1 MQIRV
6 QPWKGHRMKRASVL
20 LVVWCAST
28 YALAQKAEVA
38 VVGETFTSNATQA
51 FRPILI
57 PGDVS
62 TINSSH
68 HIFVQ
73 GAFAVRWID
82 AKVASLYLEIPVAGI
97 SSQEITVGTPSTTLD
112 HLTTI
117 FVTPGVRLKLLPISP
132 ISPWVSAG
140 FGLAHYSSEDAGVT
154 NKGALQYGG
163 GVDFKTRLPALAL
176 RAEVRDFLTGDPK
189 FALVPPRTGNGGL
202 HRHNILVGGGF
213 VLRF

>member
-1 MQIRV
+1 MR
-6 QPWKGHRMKRASVL
+6 RASVL

-38 VVGETFTSNATQA
+38 VVVGETFTSNAKQE
-51 FRPILI
+51 FQPNPF
-57 PGDVS
+57 PGDVAIIRS
-62 TINSSH
+62 NH
-68 HIFVQ
+68 EIFVQ
-73 GAFAVRWID
+73 GAVALRWID
-82 AKVASLYLEIPVAGI
+82 AKVASLYLEVPIAGI
-97 SSQEITVGTPSTTLD
+97 SSQKITVGTPSATLD

-154 NKGALQYGG
+154 NKGAVQFGG
-163 GVDFKTRLPALAL
+163 GVDFKTRLPVLAI
-176 RAEVRDFLTGDPK
+176 RAEARDFLTGDPK
-189 FALVPPRTGNGGL
+189 FALVPPRTRSGGL
-202 HRHNILVGGGF
+202 HHHNILVGGGF